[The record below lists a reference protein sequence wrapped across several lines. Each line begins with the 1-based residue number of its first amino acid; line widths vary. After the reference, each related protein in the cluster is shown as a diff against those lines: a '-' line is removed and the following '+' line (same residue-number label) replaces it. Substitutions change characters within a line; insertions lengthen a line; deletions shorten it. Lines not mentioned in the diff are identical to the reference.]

1 MRAPTCRILA
11 AAIAIAACKSNGG
24 SSSGATG
31 DDAGA
36 IPFSFAPPGCAYTIA
51 PPDVRAFFD
60 MAVDDASPFAD
71 PAGAAPVRVRLG
83 LGGSTTAGAPGYA
96 DPTTTMAFVWE
107 TAASTRA
114 AKVRLG
120 TTPGALTDVH
130 AGFSFSVPPPTIG
143 FGHDEPPA
151 RLHEAHVCGL
161 SPGTTYYYQVGGG
174 PPGAEVW
181 SAAQQFTTV
190 PSAGPITLGISGDSR
205 DSMDI
210 LQTVQQ
216 RMRDAAVTM
225 QIFGGDLVFFGT
237 QQSQYTSWLD
247 KAWKDDK
254 GVLTLGQ
261 QLIVPAAGNHEVESP
276 QFFGAFAL
284 PGDGPYAES
293 FGSFDVGS
301 AHVVLLDDE
310 AIATMGDT
318 DEAKAQ
324 LAWLDADLA
333 RADQNRAARPFVVVD
348 HHRGE
353 YATAEHGG
361 DPDVTAVREALVPIW
376 QRHHVDLVL
385 TGHAH
390 EYERTKAVT
399 GSPDAPTL
407 DPAGTTYVIC
417 AGAGANAEAIGTAP
431 VAHRA
436 INVAYGRGTPYV
448 GVYGLLTLDAKTLTF
463 KALGL
468 KVSGADDT
476 LDTFTLTR

>member
-1 MRAPTCRILA
+1 MLA
-11 AAIAIAACKSNGG
+11 LAACKSSGG
-24 SSSGATG
+24 SSSGTAL

-36 IPFSFAPPGCAYTIA
+36 TPFAYTPAGCAYTVT

-60 MAVDDASPFAD
+60 VALDDASPLAD
-71 PAGAAPVRVRLG
+71 PTAAMPVRVRLG
-83 LGGSTTAGAPGYA
+83 LGGSTTSGAPGYA

-107 TAASTRA
+107 TAAANTRA

-120 TTPGALTDVH
+120 TSQSALTDVH
-130 AGFSFSVPPPTIG
+130 TGFSFSIPPPSLG
-143 FGHDEPPA
+143 FGHEEPPA

-161 SPGTTYYYQVGGG
+161 APATTYYYQVGGG
-174 PPGAEVW
+174 APGAEVW
-181 SAAQQFTTV
+181 SATQSFTTV
-190 PSAGPITLGISGDSR
+190 PSTGPITIGVSGDSR

-210 LQTVQQ
+210 LQVVQQ

-225 QIFGGDLVFFGT
+225 QLFGGDLVFFGT

-247 KAWKDDK
+247 KTWKDDK
-254 GVLTLGQ
+254 GFLTLGQ

-301 AHVVLLDDE
+301 AHIVFLDDE
-310 AIATMGDT
+310 AIATLGDS

-333 RADQNRAARPFVVVD
+333 RADQNRAARPFVVVV

-353 YATAEHGG
+353 YATAENGG
-361 DPDVTAVREALVPIW
+361 DPDIAAVRRATVPIW

-385 TGHAH
+385 TGHSH
-390 EYERTKAVT
+390 EYERSKAIT
-399 GSPDAPTL
+399 GAPDAPTL
-407 DPAGTTYVIC
+407 DPNGPTYVIC
-417 AGAGANAEAIGTAP
+417 AGAGANAEVIGTTP

-436 INVAYGRGTPYV
+436 LNVGYGKGTPYI
-448 GVYGLLTLDAKTLTF
+448 GLYGLLTLDAKTLGW
-463 KALGL
+463 KAFGV
-468 KVSGADDT
+468 KASGSDDAIDT
-476 LDTFTLTR
+476 LTISR